1 MNKII
6 LVGNLTRDPEMSSTQ
21 SGVTLTRFSIAVNRT
36 FVAANGERA
45 TDFFDII
52 TWRQLAENCGKYLFK
67 GSKVGVVGS
76 MQRRQYEDKQG
87 ISRVSYEVVADEV
100 EFLSPRSAGAEGGGG
115 EVRRSAPR
123 NDRAEQVSELTPV
136 DDSDLPF

>member
-6 LVGNLTRDPEMSSTQ
+6 LIGNLTRDPETSTTQ
-21 SGVTLTRFSIAVNRT
+21 AGITLTRFSIAVNRT
-36 FVAANGERA
+36 FTSANGERA
-45 TDFFDII
+45 TDFFDVI
-52 TWRQLAENCGKYLFK
+52 TWRQLAENCSRYLFK
-67 GSKVGVVGS
+67 GMKVGVVGS

-100 EFLSPRSAGAEGGGG
+100 EFLSPKGTVAAPSGDEHRPQRSEKS
-115 EVRRSAPR
+115 EPI
-123 NDRAEQVSELTPV
+123 SELTPV